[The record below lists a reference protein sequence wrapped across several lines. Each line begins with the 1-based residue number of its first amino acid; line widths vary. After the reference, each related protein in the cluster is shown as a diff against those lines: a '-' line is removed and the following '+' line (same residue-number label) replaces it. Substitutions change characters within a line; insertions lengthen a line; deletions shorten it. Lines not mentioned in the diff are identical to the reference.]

1 LFGEEGGIRME
12 FIGGTVLGGRS
23 KIGAALRFGWG
34 IQDSGMDLRKFDWD
48 RGIYQEM
55 KILFRIT

>member
-1 LFGEEGGIRME
+1 ME
-12 FIGGTVLGGRS
+12 FLERTVPRERS

-48 RGIYQEM
+48 RGKYQEM